1 MTIGNYSIIYADPPW
16 QYQRSKV
23 QGAAENHY
31 PTMGIDEL
39 CALPVAD
46 LAAPDS
52 ALFLWAT
59 FPQLPEAL
67 RLIKAWGFT
76 FKTVAFVWLKLNRKS
91 PTWFY
96 GLGYWTRGNVEICLL
111 VKRGHPKRYS
121 KSVHQFIISP
131 VEEHS
136 KKPDIIREKIIELA
150 GDLPRAELFA
160 RQKIP
165 GWDAWG
171 NEVDSVFSL
180 SVPETR

>member
-67 RLIKAWGFT
+67 RLIEAWGFRY
-76 FKTVAFVWLKLNRKS
+76 KSVAFVWLKKNKKADS
-91 PTWFY
+91 WFY
-96 GLGYWTRGNVEICLL
+96 GLGFWTRPG
-111 VKRGHPKRYS
+111 KRSWP
-121 KSVHQFIISP
+121 
-131 VEEHS
+131 
-136 KKPDIIREKIIELA
+136 LWA
-150 GDLPRAELFA
+150 TC
-160 RQKIP
+160 P
-165 GWDAWG
+165 GWSSLP
-171 NEVDSVFSL
+171 DS
-180 SVPETR
+180 PRPAGRCGEMK